1 MEKITDA
8 NTIGNDVFNAGNEDR
23 ESDRMPDRYADEGE
37 NWRRPRMVRGCEFRQ
52 EVDYYLADAK
62 SPDATGQDQ
71 WRQDEA
77 VDLDMVTTVSR
88 EERGPRGQS

>member
-8 NTIGNDVFNAGNEDR
+8 NIIGNDAFNAGWEDR

-37 NWRRPRMVRGCEFRQ
+37 NWRIWAEEWQRGQSELRQ
-52 EVDYYLADAK
+52 EGEYYLADAK

-77 VDLDMVTTVSR
+77 VELDYGYHDQL
-88 EERGPRGQS
+88 EF